1 MKKICFIAQFPPPMH
16 GLSKAVETLYNSN
29 LNFEIDSQGEF
40 EFEKVDITNNK
51 NFIKNLLKI
60 SRSKADLF
68 YFTISQTKGGNLR
81 DLVIFKLL
89 ELQHKKCLIH
99 LHGGYYRQLV
109 DNDMAGWQRKANY
122 NAIKKLSGAIVLS
135 NSLKKIFEGM
145 IDDDRIFVVENC
157 VDDQY
162 LLTDQEIEEKL
173 KALENEK
180 VLHVLWLSNFIRSK
194 GYSFVL
200 EMAKAEKERVDAG
213 GEKRFHFDFAGKF
226 FEDSEKDYFKSYI
239 KENGLEEY
247 VTYHGIV
254 GGEQKRELLKKCYL
268 FALPTRYPNEGQ
280 PISILEAMGNGMF
293 IITTDHAGIPDIVED
308 GVNGIVMKNKENA
321 YSKVASF
328 KANELNFLNLEYIS
342 IDEVFSPY
350 YTVTNAGCGAS
361 FIAEGYW
368 NFGYFSVL
376 FFIALGYVWGTLSN
390 RFKQLCNSKY
400 VKPENFFVIVYLMY
414 YMIFLVRS
422 ESIELGRSFVYYA
435 VIPILIS
442 KLLKTKTVR
451 GGVRQAKEWLAYVHS
466 YIDSIPQKLCD
477 AVSYCYL
484 FEREVAV

>member
-29 LNFEIDSQGEF
+29 LNSEIDPQGEF

-122 NAIKKLSGAIVLS
+122 KAIKKLSGAIVLS
-135 NSLKKIFEGM
+135 KSLKKIFEGM
-145 IDDDRIFVVENC
+145 IDEDKIFVVENC

-194 GYSFVL
+194 GYPFVL
-200 EMAKAEKERVDAG
+200 EMAKEEKKRVDAG

-226 FEDSEKDYFKSYI
+226 FEGGEKDYFESYI
-239 KENGLEEY
+239 K
-247 VTYHGIV
+247 
-254 GGEQKRELLKKCYL
+254 
-268 FALPTRYPNEGQ
+268 
-280 PISILEAMGNGMF
+280 
-293 IITTDHAGIPDIVED
+293 
-308 GVNGIVMKNKENA
+308 
-321 YSKVASF
+321 
-328 KANELNFLNLEYIS
+328 
-342 IDEVFSPY
+342 
-350 YTVTNAGCGAS
+350 
-361 FIAEGYW
+361 
-368 NFGYFSVL
+368 
-376 FFIALGYVWGTLSN
+376 
-390 RFKQLCNSKY
+390 
-400 VKPENFFVIVYLMY
+400 
-414 YMIFLVRS
+414 
-422 ESIELGRSFVYYA
+422 
-435 VIPILIS
+435 
-442 KLLKTKTVR
+442 
-451 GGVRQAKEWLAYVHS
+451 
-466 YIDSIPQKLCD
+466 
-477 AVSYCYL
+477 
-484 FEREVAV
+484 

>member
-29 LNFEIDSQGEF
+29 LNSAIDPHGEF
-40 EFEKVDITNNK
+40 KFEKVDITNNK

-122 NAIKKLSGAIVLS
+122 KAIKKLSGAIVLS

-145 IDDDRIFVVENC
+145 IDDDKIFVVENC

-162 LLTDQEIEEKL
+162 LLTDQEIEKKL
-173 KALENEK
+173 KALEKEK

-226 FEDSEKDYFKSYI
+226 FEDSEKDYFESYI

-254 GGEQKRELLKKCYL
+254 GGEQKRKLLKECYI

-293 IITTDHAGIPDIVED
+293 IITTDGQQ
-308 GVNGIVMKNKENA
+308 
-321 YSKVASF
+321 
-328 KANELNFLNLEYIS
+328 
-342 IDEVFSPY
+342 
-350 YTVTNAGCGAS
+350 
-361 FIAEGYW
+361 W
-368 NFGYFSVL
+368 
-376 FFIALGYVWGTLSN
+376 
-390 RFKQLCNSKY
+390 FKQLQAYLRTVNKASVSVTNVSMGGNTSYAGY
-400 VKPENFFVIVYLMY
+400 VRTMALDDDIDYDLAIICYGQNDALQGFD
-414 YMIFLVRS
+414 
-422 ESIELGRSFVYYA
+422 VYYEA
-435 VIPILIS
+435 MVQAIKNKYPNCSIVSILESSQREYTDKMTAI
-442 KLLKTKTVR
+442 
-451 GGVRQAKEWLAYVHS
+451 Q
-466 YIDSIPQKLCD
+466 SICD
-477 AVSYCYL
+477 HYGIL
-484 FEREVAV
+484 